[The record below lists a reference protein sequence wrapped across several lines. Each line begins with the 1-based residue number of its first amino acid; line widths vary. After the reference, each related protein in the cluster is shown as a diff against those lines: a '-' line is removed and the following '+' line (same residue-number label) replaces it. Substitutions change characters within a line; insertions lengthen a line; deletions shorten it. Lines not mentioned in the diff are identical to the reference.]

1 MITAMKTVNQTFDWH
16 RFMAALRKEF
26 VENRTMIMFGV
37 LGMYLLLTIGM
48 ITNNI
53 TESLNNDLVN
63 CINNYVP
70 HKMGYM
76 ALVVTCIVFPSMA
89 FRNLKSKGG
98 RVSQFTLPSSTFEK
112 LLVNITI
119 YVIGFYVMF
128 HVCAQLADFTRI
140 AILLPLRSDRIIVP
154 GSITF
159 MNLVNDTVTGIG
171 TSLVAEMTT
180 ALSTNVLSCMAMY
193 LMGSILWPRLSLIKT
208 FIAGQVIT
216 LIGAGN
222 IFIAGMYY
230 SYTGPHYSWLF
241 DTFIASRSLW
251 GLSCWYIV
259 ETIVFGALA
268 WYLLKHKD
276 VISTKWWK

>member
-1 MITAMKTVNQTFDWH
+1 MNPTMNTVNQTFNWH
-16 RFMAALRKEF
+16 RFVAALRKEF
-26 VENRTMIMFGV
+26 VENRTIIMLAI

-48 ITNNI
+48 IFNNI

-98 RVSQFTLPSSTFEK
+98 RVSLFTSPSSTLEK
-112 LLVNITI
+112 FLVNVTI
-119 YVIGFYVMF
+119 YVIGFFVMF

-140 AILLPLRSDRIIVP
+140 AILLPFRSERIIVP
-154 GSITF
+154 GSINF

-180 ALSTNVLSCMAMY
+180 ALGANVLSCMAMY
-193 LMGSILWPRLSLIKT
+193 LMGSILWPRLSLLKT

-216 LIGAGN
+216 LIGVGN
-222 IFIAGMYY
+222 VFIAGIYY
-230 SYTGPHYSWLF
+230 NYIGRHYGWLY
-241 DTFIASRSLW
+241 DTFIASRNLW
-251 GLSCWYIV
+251 VLSGWYIV
-259 ETIVFGALA
+259 ETLVFGALA

>member
-98 RVSQFTLPSSTFEK
+98 RVGQFTLPSSTLEK

-140 AILLPLRSDRIIVP
+140 AILLPLRSERIIVP
-154 GSITF
+154 GSINF
-159 MNLVNDTVTGIG
+159 MNVVSDTVTGIG
-171 TSLVAEMTT
+171 TSLVTEMTT
-180 ALSTNVLSCMAMY
+180 ALSANLLSCMAMY

-222 IFIAGMYY
+222 VFIAGMYY
-230 SYTGPHYSWLF
+230 SYNGPHYSWLY
-241 DTFIASRSLW
+241 DTFIASRNLW
-251 GLSCWYIV
+251 LLSGWYIV
-259 ETIVFGALA
+259 ETIVFGSLT